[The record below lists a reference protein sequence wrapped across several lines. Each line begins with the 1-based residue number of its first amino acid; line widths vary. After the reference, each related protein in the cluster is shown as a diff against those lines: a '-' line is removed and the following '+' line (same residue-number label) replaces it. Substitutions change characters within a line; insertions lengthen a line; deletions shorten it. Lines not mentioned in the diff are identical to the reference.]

1 MLVFIDFEFTD
12 FKERDIISI
21 GLAAENGMTF
31 YGENLDFDKRK
42 SSQFVKDIVL
52 PLCNFPKF
60 GKRQSALA
68 AQTFEWLNELP
79 TDNVQIMIDY
89 MGDWDLLN
97 ELFNYERHP
106 KVNPQPLNL
115 YVPMYVAIGNHRNSM
130 MGEPNELE
138 YTKIAEQG
146 KVCYTTEFYNYFR
159 DNGEIQHHA
168 LSDAK
173 ANLRGF
179 NAMMSHVT
187 KLLK

>member
-1 MLVFIDFEFTD
+1 MQVFIDFEFTD

-21 GLAAENGMTF
+21 GLAAENGATF

-42 SSQFVKDIVL
+42 CSQFVKDIVL
-52 PLCNFPKF
+52 PLCDFPKF
-60 GKRQSALA
+60 GKRQSTLA
-68 AQTFEWLNELP
+68 ANAFEWLNGLP
-79 TDNVQIMIDY
+79 SDNIQIMIDY
-89 MGDWDLLN
+89 MGDWELLG
-97 ELFNYERHP
+97 ELFNYEKHP
-106 KVNPQPLNL
+106 KINPLPINL
-115 YVPMYVAIGNHRNSM
+115 LVPMHVAIANHRNQM
-130 MGEPNELE
+130 LGEVNELE
-138 YTKIAEQG
+138 YAKIAEQG
-146 KVCYTTEFYNYFR
+146 KVCYTIEFYNYFR